1 MGFFHC
7 NYYHY
12 RNSFLTHSSLFES
25 ALDSSWHHS
34 NTFWYLLCNLTLKD
48 VPSLLY
54 TFPGSELEVA
64 ISPRSLGY
72 KNWFFE
78 RTNEINKTASR
89 LIKEKSNKYTYVHVH
104 EKTKRQHTCDYN
116 EDFRTDYWMLWYK
129 YMLEGYL
136 EENANFLGK
145 WSLPKPSSKRIGKWS
160 RPISQE
166 KLNYQRLSLKAPI
179 LVYFSVEFSQT
190 SK

>member
-25 ALDSSWHHS
+25 ALDPSWHHS

-78 RTNEINKTASR
+78 RSNEITRLHQDWSR
-89 LIKEKSNKYTYVHVH
+89 RKVTNTHMYTYM
-104 EKTKRQHTCDYN
+104 K
-116 EDFRTDYWMLWYK
+116 
-129 YMLEGYL
+129 
-136 EENANFLGK
+136 
-145 WSLPKPSSKRIGKWS
+145 
-160 RPISQE
+160 
-166 KLNYQRLSLKAPI
+166 KLKGNI
-179 LVYFSVEFSQT
+179 LVITTKILELITGCSGT
-190 SK
+190 NIC